1 MGAVE
6 QRAADDIS
14 EETDH
19 LNRAR
24 RDAQLRVGERLS
36 TLENRWGALVSK
48 NLSLSV
54 ANLTARADTS
64 ALSQRKVEL
73 EAELARL
80 DADP

>member
-6 QRAADDIS
+6 QRATDDIS

-19 LNRAR
+19 LNRTR

-54 ANLTARADTS
+54 ANLTARADIS